1 MKCLLL
7 FFGSAAGIAS
17 AAGMKTSSRNS
28 SCTVLTDKTNESL
41 APSSAMAKA
50 GNRVSLEGSAPGSKQ
65 QQQHPLFCTTSSPV
79 IQAEVQKQH
88 LATVP
93 SAAQLS
99 SFGLQSCD
107 SSSSPDITKFLSEWV
122 GIDVED
128 VGSFDEDEDDN
139 DSLPD
144 IDQSD
149 EVFCAELR
157 GSSPCATTTH
167 EQEDVP
173 FQSSRADKFS
183 PTIKTLGRASTL
195 MKSPV
200 KTNVGE
206 EEKYLIQ
213 SVVIDDDQITEAA
226 EQ

>member
-1 MKCLLL
+1 MLLC
-7 FFGSAAGIAS
+7 FESAAGIAS

-41 APSSAMAKA
+41 TPSSAMAKA
-50 GNRVSLEGSAPGSKQ
+50 GNRVSLEGSTPGSKQ
-65 QQQHPLFCTTSSPV
+65 QQQHPLFREASPV
-79 IQAEVQKQH
+79 IQAEVKKQH

-128 VGSFDEDEDDN
+128 VGSFDEDEDEDDN

-173 FQSSRADKFS
+173 FQSSRAEKFS

-200 KTNVGE
+200 NTNVVGE
-206 EEKYLIQ
+206 EEEYQIQ

>member
-1 MKCLLL
+1 MLLC
-7 FFGSAAGIAS
+7 FESAAGIAS
-17 AAGMKTSSRNS
+17 AAGMKPSSRNS

-41 APSSAMAKA
+41 TPSSAMAKA
-50 GNRVSLEGSAPGSKQ
+50 GNRVSLEGSTPGSKQ
-65 QQQHPLFCTTSSPV
+65 QQQHPLFREASPV
-79 IQAEVQKQH
+79 IQAEVKKQH

-128 VGSFDEDEDDN
+128 VGLFDEDEDEDDN

-144 IDQSD
+144 INQSD

-173 FQSSRADKFS
+173 FQSSRAEKFS

-200 KTNVGE
+200 NTNVGE
-206 EEKYLIQ
+206 EEEYQIQ

>member
-1 MKCLLL
+1 
-7 FFGSAAGIAS
+7 
-17 AAGMKTSSRNS
+17 
-28 SCTVLTDKTNESL
+28 
-41 APSSAMAKA
+41 MAKA
-50 GNRVSLEGSAPGSKQ
+50 GNRVSLEGSTPGSKQ
-65 QQQHPLFCTTSSPV
+65 QQQHPLFREASPV
-79 IQAEVQKQH
+79 IQEEVKKQQ

-107 SSSSPDITKFLSEWV
+107 SSSPDITKFLSEWV

-128 VGSFDEDEDDN
+128 VGSFEEDEDED

-157 GSSPCATTTH
+157 GSSPCATATH
-167 EQEDVP
+167 EQEDDP
-173 FQSSRADKFS
+173 FQSSRAEKFS

-200 KTNVGE
+200 NTNVVGE
-206 EEKYLIQ
+206 EEEYQIQ
-213 SVVIDDDQITEAA
+213 SVVIDDHQITEAA